1 MSGPRPGGRLWMW
14 ILLLVALVPTATVA
28 RLDRWAAA
36 APLEE
41 PELRAPWVPGVVLVG
56 LRDGRRRMA
65 SRGMGSQAL
74 ATFPE
79 LAPHPVEQVQVLALT
94 RQDVLELRLQVP
106 PGRESQV
113 IRALRVD
120 PRVAFAEPDWYVQ
133 GAVHQSPESPV
144 APNDPYYRAY
154 QWAMQRLGMS
164 RAWAIGRGG
173 PVQVAVIDSGID
185 LDHPEFQGRILEGK
199 NYVRPGTPPQDDAGH
214 GTHVAGIIGAAL
226 DNAIGVAGM
235 APQVLLDPR
244 KVLNEANSGSVSD
257 VALAIREATQAG
269 ARIINLSLE
278 SPQPSAVLE
287 SAVNEAW
294 NAGVLLVASA
304 GNVGQPL
311 GAPSV
316 EDVLWPAAYSVVIA
330 VGATDRFDN
339 PTAYSR
345 RGRAL
350 DLVAPGGTAD
360 DLVYSTWP
368 DGVPCPAPLADA
380 GPAYCGAVGT
390 SMSAAFVSGLA
401 ALIWGERPEWTR
413 AQVTAVLYETARK
426 LDGPPEQVAQGR
438 VSGRDALRRAL
449 PPELRL
455 EPPEPTYLVELGAP
469 AFTQT
474 LALANPSGEPLA
486 WEAQVVSGRSWLTLS
501 VPMSGTVR
509 YGQPGTL
516 TAVVSPTALSR
527 GSYTGTLRT
536 VGRQRDGA
544 QTVREWPVRLTVSAP
559 LTRSLYLPVVTHAPE
574 EGGPGW
580 QEPDARGRQV
590 YALTDNSSIG
600 LLLPFT
606 YTVEGQAF
614 TTLRLYSDGFV
625 TFPGA
630 RSVDNLPVTCLP
642 EESPAH
648 WAIYGWWADLDP
660 RRGGQVSTFQS
671 GPDIFVVEFA
681 DVPSAAGTRPSYTV
695 RFQILLR
702 PDGRVH
708 LVYEDVPSWAN
719 PVVVGMEIQDS
730 LLYTQVACVR
740 GPEVYGQLPRGGQR
754 LTWLPSDLR

>member
-1 MSGPRPGGRLWMW
+1 MSGSRPGGRVW
-14 ILLLVALVPTATVA
+14 IWILLVALVPVGA
-28 RLDRWAAA
+28 LSSMELWAAA
-36 APLEE
+36 PPPKT
-41 PELRAPWVPGVVLVG
+41 PELRAPWVPGTVLVG

-65 SRGMGSQAL
+65 SRGSDPRAL
-74 ATFPE
+74 STLPE
-79 LAPHPVEQVQVLALT
+79 LAPHPVEQVQVLALA
-94 RQDVLELRLQVP
+94 RGDVLELRIQVP

-113 IRALRVD
+113 IRALRMD
-120 PRVAFAEPDWYVQ
+120 PRVAFAEPDWYVR
-133 GAVHQSPESPV
+133 GAVHELPEPPV
-144 APNDPYYRAY
+144 APNDSYYRAY
-154 QWAMQRLGMS
+154 QWAMQRIGMS
-164 RAWAIGRGG
+164 RAWAIGQGG

-199 NYVRPGTPPQDDAGH
+199 NYVRPGTPPQDDSGH

-226 DNAIGVAGM
+226 DNGIGVAGV
-235 APQVLLDPR
+235 APQVVFDPR
-244 KVLNEANSGSVSD
+244 KVLNEVNSGSVSD
-257 VALAIREATQAG
+257 VALAIREAVQAG

-316 EDVLWPAAYSVVIA
+316 EDVLWPAAYSVVVA

-345 RGRAL
+345 RGQAL
-350 DLVAPGGTAD
+350 DLTAPGGTSD
-360 DLVYSTWP
+360 DLIYSTWP

-401 ALIWGERPEWTR
+401 ALIWGERPELTR
-413 AQVTAVLYETARK
+413 AQVMAILYETARK
-426 LDGPPEQVAQGR
+426 LNAPPEQVGQGR
-438 VSGRDALRRAL
+438 VSARDALRRAL
-449 PPELRL
+449 PPEIRL
-455 EPPEPTYLVELGAP
+455 EPAAPSYLVEIGAP
-469 AFTQT
+469 AFTHT
-474 LALANPSGEPLA
+474 LTLANPSSEPLA

-501 VPMSGTVR
+501 VPVSGTVR
-509 YGQPGTL
+509 YGRPGAL

-527 GSYTGTLRT
+527 GSYTGTIRT
-536 VGRQRDGA
+536 VGRRGDGG
-544 QTVREWPVRLTVSAP
+544 QTVREWPVRLSVSDP
-559 LTRSLYLPVVTHAPE
+559 LTRSLYLPVVAYALGDP
-574 EGGPGW
+574 GPGW

-606 YTVEGQAF
+606 YTVDGQAF

-625 TFPGA
+625 TFPA
-630 RSVDNLPVTCLP
+630 AHSVDNLPVTCLP

-671 GPDIFVVEFA
+671 APDIFVVEFA
-681 DVPSAAGTRPSYTV
+681 DVPSAAGTSPPYTV

-708 LVYEDVPSWAN
+708 LVYEDVPPWAN
-719 PVVVGMEIQDS
+719 PVVVGMEIRDS

-740 GPEVYGQLPRGGQR
+740 GSETYGRLPRRGQR